1 MIYLNQKFIVNSIKT
16 INLYKCISKIL
27 IKFEVS
33 IFNFQINELLFFYFT
48 WLSINQINFKL
59 IYNDNRLLPVL
70 CSHIKG

>member
-48 WLSINQINFKL
+48 WLSIN
-59 IYNDNRLLPVL
+59 
-70 CSHIKG
+70 